1 MMTLMLA
8 SSWNPFLVHDHLVK
22 ILELLPHDAMR
33 EALSQAHLHMHI
45 IMMWTASFKA
55 YNLRLLIL
63 HLESSNP
70 MTITT

>member
-8 SSWNPFLVHDHLVK
+8 SSWNPFLVHNNLVK
-22 ILELLPHDAMR
+22 ILEMLPHIAMR
-33 EALSQAHLHMHI
+33 EALTYAHLHMHI

-63 HLESSNP
+63 HLDFSNL
-70 MTITT
+70 MTITS

>member
-1 MMTLMLA
+1 
-8 SSWNPFLVHDHLVK
+8 
-22 ILELLPHDAMR
+22 LLPHNAMR
-33 EALSQAHLHMHI
+33 EALAQAHLHMHI

-63 HLESSNP
+63 HLDSPNS

>member
-8 SSWNPFLVHDHLVK
+8 SSWNPFLVDDHLVK

-33 EALSQAHLHMHI
+33 EALSQAHLPMHI

-63 HLESSNP
+63 HLDSSNP